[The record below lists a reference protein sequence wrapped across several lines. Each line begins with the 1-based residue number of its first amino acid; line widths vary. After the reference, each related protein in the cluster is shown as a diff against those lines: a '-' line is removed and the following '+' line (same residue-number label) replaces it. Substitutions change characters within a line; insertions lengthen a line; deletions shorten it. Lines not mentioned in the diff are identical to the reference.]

1 VNPAEREMYCERA
14 EIIYEEGE
22 LLISGTAGGK
32 AWGTGIVIGE
42 EPLDFA
48 GDNFLAENI
57 GGDVDVGG

>member
-1 VNPAEREMYCERA
+1 MYWERA
-14 EIIYEEGE
+14 EIMYEEGE

-32 AWGTGIVIGE
+32 TWGTGIVVGE

-48 GDNFLAENI
+48 GDSFLAEKI